1 MIKRIVDVDENR
13 SAVRQRQE
21 LAHKFAGEEEE
32 AAVIKVDLDL
42 EFRLKFFSDPLR
54 KRNRLVG
61 CRPRS
66 ANRFE
71 RLINA
76 AVVPELLPC
85 FGQV

>member
-42 EFRLKFFSDPLR
+42 EFRLKFFSNPPR
-54 KRNRLVG
+54 RGSRFGRLPAPVG
-61 CRPRS
+61 KPV
-66 ANRFE
+66 
-71 RLINA
+71 LNA
-76 AVVPELLPC
+76 
-85 FGQV
+85 